1 VAVFAVGWLLYVGYT
16 VGMALYV
23 CRNCHSGDTSVG
35 RKWCSS
41 GGDDAYVMFGWVVLQ
56 NSGGDCNSCV
66 GDGDGDGDVD
76 GIGYIY
82 SGES

>member
-1 VAVFAVGWLLYVGYT
+1 VAVFDVGWLLYVGYT

-23 CRNCHSGDTSVG
+23 CRNCCSGDTAVG

-56 NSGGDCNSCV
+56 NSSGGDCNNC
-66 GDGDGDGDVD
+66 DDGDVD
-76 GIGYIY
+76 GDGIGYIH